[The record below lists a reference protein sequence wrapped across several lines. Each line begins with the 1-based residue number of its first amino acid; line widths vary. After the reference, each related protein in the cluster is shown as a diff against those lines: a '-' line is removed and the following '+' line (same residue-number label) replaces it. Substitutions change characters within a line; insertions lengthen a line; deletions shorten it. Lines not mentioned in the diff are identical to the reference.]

1 MSKSIE
7 RNQLKILETRMSEER
22 RFIQVLLGPRQVGKT
37 TIIKQLIKKL
47 TIPYLYVTAD
57 ETQENN
63 VNWIEQQWQ
72 SLRLR
77 MNAND
82 WKEAILII
90 DEIQRIT
97 EWSTMVKKLWDEDT
111 MNDTPIK
118 VILLGSARIVLQKG
132 LNESLAGRFEEI
144 RVPRWSFSEMRD
156 AFGFSVEQYAWFG
169 SYPGSATLINNEK
182 RWKDYVRNSLVES
195 VISKDVFMMN
205 TIQKPALFR
214 NLFEIACL
222 NTGKILSYTK
232 ILGQL
237 VDAGNTTTLS
247 HYQELLESA
256 GLVSGIEKFSPN
268 LVRQRS
274 SSPKWQVHNMALY
287 SSISRKLF
295 NEIYVNAAEWGRVV
309 ESAVGAHL
317 MCSYQLGEIDL
328 FYWREVNDEVDF
340 VIQKGKNI
348 LAIEVKSGGKRSNRG
363 ISVFKKKF
371 PDAKIILV
379 GDSGIPWQEF
389 LMTNPAEML

>member
-1 MSKSIE
+1 MANLIE
-7 RNQLKILETRMSEER
+7 RNQLVILEKRMNEKR

-37 TIIKQLIKKL
+37 TIIKQLTKKL
-47 TIPYLYVTAD
+47 QTPYLFVTAD

-63 VNWIEQQWQ
+63 VNWIEQQWN

-77 MNAND
+77 LQANK
-82 WKEAILII
+82 WQEAILII
-90 DEIQRIT
+90 DEIQRIGD
-97 EWSTMVKKLWDEDT
+97 WSSMVKKLWDEDS
-111 MNDTPIK
+111 MQDIPIK

-132 LNESLAGRFEEI
+132 LSESLAGRFEEI
-144 RVPRWSFSEMRD
+144 RVPQWSFAEMQE
-156 AFGFSVEQYAWFG
+156 AFDFSANEYAWFG
-169 SYPGSATLINNEK
+169 GYPGSAELIHDEK

-214 NLFEIACL
+214 NLFEIACS
-222 NTGKILSYTK
+222 NSGKILSYTK

-268 LVRQRS
+268 IIRQRS
-274 SSPKWQVHNMALY
+274 SSPKWQVHNMALK
-287 SSISRKLF
+287 SSISAQQFSDVTL
-295 NEIYVNAAEWGRVV
+295 NPIEWGRIV
-309 ESAVGAHL
+309 ESVVGVHL
-317 MCSYQLGEIDL
+317 MRSYQLGELEL

-340 VIQKGKNI
+340 VIQKGNQI
-348 LAIEVKSGGKRSNRG
+348 IAIEVKSGGRSSNRG
-363 ISVFKKKF
+363 ITVFKKKF
-371 PDAKIILV
+371 PEAQMLLV

-389 LMTNPAEML
+389 LRMNPADVL